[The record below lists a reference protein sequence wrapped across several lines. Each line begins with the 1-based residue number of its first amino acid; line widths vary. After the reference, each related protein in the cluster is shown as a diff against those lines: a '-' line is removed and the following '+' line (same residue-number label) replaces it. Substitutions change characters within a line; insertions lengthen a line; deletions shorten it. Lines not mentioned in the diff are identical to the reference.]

1 MRAVH
6 DSQTNAG
13 KNWTFQDGRNV
24 NRKRWSRSCIF
35 STLFSAHHNSIN
47 KKNLVKNQEL
57 QSVVGDHFFF
67 VHYLV
72 EIL

>member
-1 MRAVH
+1 MRDVH

-13 KNWTFQDGRNV
+13 KNFIFQDGRNV
-24 NRKRWSRSCIF
+24 NSKRWSTSCIF
-35 STLFSAHHNSIN
+35 STLFSVHHNGID

>member
-1 MRAVH
+1 MRDVH
-6 DSQTNAG
+6 DSLTNAG
-13 KNWTFQDGRNV
+13 KNCTFQDVRNG

-35 STLFSAHHNSIN
+35 STLFSAHHNGID

>member
-1 MRAVH
+1 MRDVH

-13 KNWTFQDGRNV
+13 KNCTFQDVRNV

-35 STLFSAHHNSIN
+35 STLFSAHHNAID